1 MAKFAAAG
9 KRSKKKDLGM
19 MAISYGY
26 VYVAQCAMGSNKQ
39 QLLNALIEAESYD
52 GPSLVICYAPCINH
66 GINMAN
72 SQEEE
77 KKAVDC
83 GYWQLYR
90 YNPTLVDQGKNPFTL
105 DSKEPTGD
113 YKAFL
118 LGETRYASLMKA
130 RPDLAESLFETTQKD
145 SKERLEA
152 YKKLAE

>member
-1 MAKFAAAG
+1 
-9 KRSKKKDLGM
+9 M
-19 MAISYGY
+19 MAMSYGY
-26 VYVAQCAMGSNKQ
+26 VYVAQCSMGSNKQ
-39 QLLNALIEAESYD
+39 QFLNALVEAESYD

-66 GINMAN
+66 GINMTK

-90 YNPTLVDQGKNPFTL
+90 FNPALAEDGKNPFTL
-105 DSKEPTGD
+105 DSKEPVGD

-130 RPDLAESLFETTQKD
+130 RPELAEDLFVKTEKD
-145 SKERLEA
+145 SKARLEK
-152 YKKLAE
+152 YKNLAKKD